1 MQIAIALVTL
11 TLCGGFLWWFRRSE
25 NRRSF
30 KRSEEESAERERKA
44 QETAQEFVNARDLGE
59 NCLYTSDDNI
69 MAAIKLDGLSIE
81 LYSFAEQEIIKNNLS
96 ARLSSIRY
104 PYKYIAVSR
113 PADISLALQE
123 YGDLYS
129 QAVGGRKKLLKSDM
143 DEIVDMVVSGETL
156 ERQYYIVLWNSIR
169 REDERTITARAE
181 ELARIFSEN
190 RVKGTV
196 LDKRGFVRMCNLVNI
211 PAYAHIESMNFEE
224 NLAVLKQR

>member
-1 MQIAIALVTL
+1 MQIAIALITL
-11 TLCGGFLWWFRRSE
+11 LACGGFLWWFRRDQNKSRLKTT
-25 NRRSF
+25 N
-30 KRSEEESAERERKA
+30 EEEERALEARA
-44 QETAQEFVNARDLGE
+44 TAQEFVNARDVGE
-59 NCLYTSDDNI
+59 NCLYTNGGYI
-69 MAAIKLDGLSIE
+69 MSAIKLDGLSIE

-113 PADISLALQE
+113 PSDISLALQE

-129 QAVGGRKKLLKSDM
+129 EAVGGRKKLLKSDM
-143 DEIVDMVVSGETL
+143 DTLVNMVVSGETL
-156 ERQYYIVLWNSIR
+156 ERQYYIVLWNSIK
-169 REDERTITARAE
+169 REDERAITARAE

-211 PAYAHIESMNFEE
+211 PAYAHIESMDIED
-224 NLAVLKQR
+224 NLAVLRQR

>member
-1 MQIAIALVTL
+1 MQIAIALITL
-11 TLCGGFLWWFRRSE
+11 LACGGFLWWF
-25 NRRSF
+25 
-30 KRSEEESAERERKA
+30 KRDQNKSRLSTADEEEERALAARA
-44 QETAQEFVNARDLGE
+44 TAQEFINARDVGE

-129 QAVGGRKKLLKSDM
+129 QAVGGRKKLLKTDM

-169 REDERTITARAE
+169 RED
-181 ELARIFSEN
+181 
-190 RVKGTV
+190 
-196 LDKRGFVRMCNLVNI
+196 
-211 PAYAHIESMNFEE
+211 
-224 NLAVLKQR
+224 

>member
-1 MQIAIALVTL
+1 MQIAIALITL
-11 TLCGGFLWWFRRSE
+11 FACGGFLWWF
-25 NRRSF
+25 
-30 KRSEEESAERERKA
+30 KRDQNKSRLSTADEEEERALAARA
-44 QETAQEFVNARDLGE
+44 TAQEFVNARDVGE

-81 LYSFAEQEIIKNNLS
+81 LYSFAEQDFIKNNLS

-129 QAVGGRKKLLKSDM
+129 EQIAFSKKLLKSDM
-143 DEIVDMVVSGETL
+143 DTLVNMVVSGETL
-156 ERQYYIVLWNSIR
+156 ERQYYIVLWNSIK
-169 REDERTITARAE
+169 REDERAITARAE

-196 LDKRGFVRMCNLVNI
+196 LDKPGIVRKCNLVNI
-211 PAYAHIESMNFEE
+211 PAYAHIESMDIED
-224 NLAVLKQR
+224 NLAVLRQR

>member
-1 MQIAIALVTL
+1 MQIAIALITL
-11 TLCGGFLWWFRRSE
+11 LACGGFLWWF
-25 NRRSF
+25 
-30 KRSEEESAERERKA
+30 KRDQNKSKLSTADEEEERALAARA
-44 QETAQEFVNARDLGE
+44 TAQEFVNARDVGE

-190 RVKGTV
+190 RVKGYYGSKSENNNDGRGY
-196 LDKRGFVRMCNLVNI
+196 LIHRKRT
-211 PAYAHIESMNFEE
+211 
-224 NLAVLKQR
+224 

>member
-1 MQIAIALVTL
+1 
-11 TLCGGFLWWFRRSE
+11 
-25 NRRSF
+25 
-30 KRSEEESAERERKA
+30 
-44 QETAQEFVNARDLGE
+44 
-59 NCLYTSDDNI
+59 
-69 MAAIKLDGLSIE
+69 
-81 LYSFAEQEIIKNNLS
+81 
-96 ARLSSIRY
+96 
-104 PYKYIAVSR
+104 
-113 PADISLALQE
+113 
-123 YGDLYS
+123 
-129 QAVGGRKKLLKSDM
+129 M

-169 REDERTITARAE
+169 REDKRTITARAE

>member
-1 MQIAIALVTL
+1 MQIAIALITL
-11 TLCGGFLWWFRRSE
+11 LACGGFLWWF
-25 NRRSF
+25 
-30 KRSEEESAERERKA
+30 KRDQNKSRLSTADEEEERALAARA
-44 QETAQEFVNARDLGE
+44 TAQEFINARDVGE

-129 QAVGGRKKLLKSDM
+129 QAVGGRKKL

>member
-1 MQIAIALVTL
+1 MQIAIALITL
-11 TLCGGFLWWFRRSE
+11 LACGGFLWWF
-25 NRRSF
+25 
-30 KRSEEESAERERKA
+30 KRDQNKSRLKTTNEEEERALEARA
-44 QETAQEFVNARDLGE
+44 TAQEFVNARDVGE
-59 NCLYTSDDNI
+59 NCLYTNDGYI
-69 MAAIKLDGLSIE
+69 MSAIKLDGLSIE

-129 QAVGGRKKLLKSDM
+129 EAVGGRKKLLKSDM
-143 DEIVDMVVSGETL
+143 DTLVNMVVSGETL
-156 ERQYYIVLWNSIR
+156 ERQYYIVLWNSIK
-169 REDERTITARAE
+169 REDERAITARAE

-211 PAYAHIESMNFEE
+211 PAYAHIESMDIED
-224 NLAVLKQR
+224 NLAVLRQR

>member
-1 MQIAIALVTL
+1 M
-11 TLCGGFLWWFRRSE
+11 
-25 NRRSF
+25 
-30 KRSEEESAERERKA
+30 
-44 QETAQEFVNARDLGE
+44 
-59 NCLYTSDDNI
+59 
-69 MAAIKLDGLSIE
+69 SID

-129 QAVGGRKKLLKSDM
+129 QAVGGRKKLLKTDM

-211 PAYAHIESMNFEE
+211 PAYAHIESMDFEE

>member
-1 MQIAIALVTL
+1 MQIAIALITL
-11 TLCGGFLWWFRRSE
+11 LACGGFLWWF
-25 NRRSF
+25 
-30 KRSEEESAERERKA
+30 KRDQNKSRLSTADEEEERALAARA
-44 QETAQEFVNARDLGE
+44 TAQEFINARDVGE

-129 QAVGGRKKLLKSDM
+129 QAVGGRKKLLKTDM

-169 REDERTITARAE
+169 REDEPEPKNLHGYSAKTA
-181 ELARIFSEN
+181 L
-190 RVKGTV
+190 RVPYLTSA
-196 LDKRGFVRMCNLVNI
+196 D
-211 PAYAHIESMNFEE
+211 S
-224 NLAVLKQR
+224 